1 MPYKGKHRG
10 ASRSKQTAKRVTTA
24 VAVSGVAVAVP
35 VMGLAAPAEAAS
47 LKTWERLAKCESG
60 GDWHINTGNGFY
72 GGLQFTKSTW
82 RAFGGT
88 KYASRADLAT
98 KMQQIAIAEKTL
110 DGQGWGAW
118 PACSR
123 KLGLGRSDKGGD
135 PGAPETPE
143 KKKTKKKSDNGDSSK
158 EREREREKSSER
170 TSRSKERKATSSNE
184 RKVSVSPANRK
195 AVAGANYVVKA
206 GDTLSKIAKANN
218 VSGGWQQL
226 AKSNKSLVGANP
238 DLIFPGEKLLLG

>member
-47 LKTWERLAKCESG
+47 LKTWERLAQCESG
-60 GDWHINTGNGFY
+60 GRWNINTGNGFY

-88 KYASRADLAT
+88 KYASRADKAT

-135 PGAPETPE
+135 PGSPEAPE
-143 KKKTKKKSDNGDSSK
+143 KKKSKKKSDDSSK
-158 EREREREKSSER
+158 EREKSNER
-170 TSRSKERKATSSNE
+170 TSRSKERKSTSSTE
-184 RKVSVSPANRK
+184 EKATRKVVSPANRK
-195 AVAGANYVVKA
+195 AVAGANYVVKS

-218 VSGGWQQL
+218 VAGGWQQL
-226 AKSNKSLVGANP
+226 AKTNKSLVGANP